1 MHPSEAPAASPSA
14 ALAAAIAGPE
24 PGPGTLD
31 IVIFGGSGDLAFRK
45 LLPALYMAFLHER
58 LEPGTRILGL
68 GRQGWSRADYLAFID
83 SHSPAFIAPG
93 AFSAPV
99 WQRFLGIL
107 DYRCVD
113 ATQAA
118 DYAVLREPAD
128 RVPQRVF
135 YLATAPSLF
144 SQIGAHLDAAGLIDA
159 RSRVVLEK
167 PLGTDLASARAINA
181 DIGRHFREEQVYRID
196 HYLGKETVQNLMVL
210 RFGNAIFEPLWRA
223 PYIRSVQITV
233 AESVGVGS
241 RAGFYDGAGALRD
254 MVQNHL
260 LQLLCIV
267 AMEPPISL
275 NPDDVRDEKLRVL
288 RSLRRMELADVRRDT
303 VRGQYT
309 ASLGEGP
316 SMRGY
321 REEENVP
328 PDSRTETF
336 VALKAHINN
345 ARWAHVPF
353 FLRTGKRMQTRRSEI
368 IVDFTGQPFSIFP
381 NQSGGR
387 PNRLIIS
394 LQPEESIQLEMMV
407 KEPGSGMV
415 PRPVKL
421 ELDLQSASDKRRAE
435 AYERLL
441 MDVIKGRL
449 THFMRRD
456 ELEAAW
462 TWVEPILDG
471 WKLLG
476 ERPRDYRAGTWG
488 PAASSALMAREDL
501 AWFEES

>member
-1 MHPSEAPAASPSA
+1 MST
-14 ALAAAIAGPE
+14 PE
-24 PGPGTLD
+24 PSPGTLD

-45 LLPALYMAFLHER
+45 LLPALYMAFVHDR
-58 LEPGTRILGL
+58 LDAGTRIIGV
-68 GRQGWSRADYLAFID
+68 GRQAWSRDEYLAFID
-83 SHSPAFIAPG
+83 GHSREFIDDAVLCDE
-93 AFSAPV
+93 A
-99 WQRFLGIL
+99 WERFLERL
-107 DYRCVD
+107 CYRCID
-113 ATQAA
+113 ATRAE
-118 DYAVLREPAD
+118 DYARLHDASRTGV
-128 RVPQRVF
+128 QRVF

-144 SQIGAHLDAAGLIDA
+144 SQIGANLSAAGLIDA

-181 DIGRHFREEQVYRID
+181 DMARHFNEGQIYRID

-223 PYIRSVQITV
+223 PFIKSVQITV

-267 AMEPPISL
+267 AMEPPVSL
-275 NPDDVRDEKLRVL
+275 DPDDVRDEKLRVL
-288 RSLRRMELADVRRDT
+288 RSLRKMDLSDVRRDT
-303 VRGQYT
+303 VRGQYV
-309 ASLGEGP
+309 AGVADGLP
-316 SMRGY
+316 ARGY
-321 REEENVP
+321 REEDNVP
-328 PDSRTETF
+328 LDSRTETF
-336 VALKAHINN
+336 VAIKAQINN

-368 IVDFTGQPFSIFP
+368 IVEFARQPFSIFP
-381 NQSGGR
+381 NQAMGT

-394 LQPEESIQLEMMV
+394 LQPEESIQLEVMV

-415 PRPVKL
+415 PRAVKL
-421 ELDLQSASDKRRAE
+421 ELDLLSTSDKRRAE

-471 WKLLG
+471 WKLLD
-476 ERPRDYRAGTWG
+476 ERPRDYTAGTWG